1 MFSLRYPALNFG
13 MADGGAGDE
22 MALVRFLSN
31 LNPRGGGATIWNID
45 AIKNQARW
53 GSLQAILLL
62 REYKHCYDALVDA
75 LERGGDLGE
84 CVYAI
89 ETAAKA
95 NGLPTIAERPLGYIV
110 DQGLYGEWMTDD
122 RPASSENAEASTRTP
137 EKYNVSEKKEVG
149 SIESPSIEEET
160 VSLEELKKRMQEKL
174 KAIDSQ
180 LDGL

>member
-1 MFSLRYPALNFG
+1 MFSPRYPALNFG

-31 LNPRGGGATIWNID
+31 LNPRGGGATNWNID

-110 DQGLYGEWMTDD
+110 DQGLYGEWMTDI
-122 RPASSENAEASTRTP
+122 PASSETAEASTRTP
-137 EKYNVSEKKEVG
+137 EKYNVSEKKVVG
-149 SIESPSIEEET
+149 SIESPSIEEEV

-174 KAIDSQ
+174 QAIDSQ
-180 LDGL
+180 LEGL